1 MSVDQ
6 RLSENHRQTV
16 ASFCEAWERLD
27 VEGILSLMSEDAVY
41 HNVPLAPLTGH
52 NEIRGFLIPFL
63 SAASACKFEIL
74 TIVADGERV
83 VTERLD
89 SFSLP
94 SGDLD
99 ELPVLGIFE
108 FDSDGKIKQWREY
121 FDLKTWVDKGGPALG

>member
-1 MSVDQ
+1 MSADQ
-6 RLSENHRQTV
+6 GLSNEHRQTV
-16 ASFCEAWERLD
+16 LDFCKAWENLD
-27 VEGILSLMSEDAVY
+27 VDGVLSFMTTDAVY

-52 NEIRGFLIPFL
+52 DEIRGFLTPIL
-63 SAASACKFEIL
+63 SAASTCKFEIL

-94 SGDLD
+94 QGDLD

-108 FDSDGKIKQWREY
+108 FDGKGKIKQWREY